1 MAAAD
6 LEASVRDGERLYC
19 TEAAA
24 DDTVM
29 CIPKGPTKFDGPHG
43 VPDVRENVCN
53 AHHGVQL

>member
-6 LEASVRDGERLYC
+6 PEASVRDGERQYC

-29 CIPKGPTKFDGPHG
+29 CIPKGPTKFDGPHALPG
-43 VPDVRENVCN
+43 ARDNACN
-53 AHHGVQL
+53 AHRGVQL